1 MNVAYKTPLSLSGL
15 IYENT
20 SKSYEIKI
28 MILQIFITIYMDSDE
43 AIRNMDYISEEI
55 IIHHLSY
62 ALWSLGSG
70 IYPKKLLV
78 DFIFRGT
85 KHH

>member
-62 ALWSLGSG
+62 AL
-70 IYPKKLLV
+70 
-78 DFIFRGT
+78 
-85 KHH
+85 

>member
-20 SKSYEIKI
+20 SKGYEIKI

-62 ALWSLGSG
+62 AL
-70 IYPKKLLV
+70 
-78 DFIFRGT
+78 
-85 KHH
+85 